1 MASPFEFAGR
11 FKITVFTELTGVLL
25 DLGPEPLMKSSRVLV
40 SGASGLIGG
49 ALLPA
54 LSAEGCEIVRLTRKS
69 SGPGTI
75 QWNPAQPLSP
85 KAVSGFDAVVHL
97 AGESIVGRW
106 TEAKKRRIRDS
117 RVLGTR
123 NLAEALVKAARRP
136 QVLVCASAVGY
147 YGNRGDELLREG
159 SSSGEDF
166 LSGVCREWEGASQAA
181 ADAGIRTA
189 HTRFGL
195 VLSRDGGA
203 LQKMLLPFRLG
214 LGGRVGSG
222 HQWWSWVDL
231 QDVVGAILH
240 VIKTNLHGPVN
251 FVAPNPVNNIEFT
264 KVLGR
269 VLSRPTIFPVPAFAA
284 RLSRARAIAAKPRP
298 PDASSSHRM

>member
-1 MASPFEFAGR
+1 MNS
-11 FKITVFTELTGVLL
+11 L
-25 DLGPEPLMKSSRVLV
+25 RVLV
-40 SGASGLIGG
+40 SGASGLIGK
-49 ALLPA
+49 ALLPV
-54 LSAEGCEIVRLTRKS
+54 LSAEGYEIVRLTRNS
-69 SGPGTI
+69 QGGSGTI
-75 QWNPAQPLSP
+75 PWSPEQPMSSQ
-85 KAVSGFDAVVHL
+85 AVSGFDVVVHL
-97 AGESIVGRW
+97 AGETIVGRW

-123 NLAEALVKAARRP
+123 NLAEALAKAARRP

-147 YGNRGDELLREG
+147 YGNRGDEVLREG
-159 SSSGEDF
+159 SSSGSDF

-222 HQWWSWVDL
+222 QQWWSWADL

-284 RLSRARAIAAKPRP
+284 RLAFGQMA
-298 PDASSSHRM
+298 DELLLASQRVEPVKLKESGYQFKFAELGKSLESILKS

>member
-1 MASPFEFAGR
+1 
-11 FKITVFTELTGVLL
+11 
-25 DLGPEPLMKSSRVLV
+25 
-40 SGASGLIGG
+40 
-49 ALLPA
+49 
-54 LSAEGCEIVRLTRKS
+54 
-69 SGPGTI
+69 
-75 QWNPAQPLSP
+75 
-85 KAVSGFDAVVHL
+85 VVHL

-123 NLAEALVKAARRP
+123 NLAEALAKAASRP

-147 YGNRGDELLREG
+147 YGNRGDELLRES
-159 SSSGEDF
+159 SSSGSDF

-181 ADAGIRTA
+181 ADAGIRIV

-222 HQWWSWVDL
+222 RQWWSWVDL

-284 RLSRARAIAAKPRP
+284 RLAFGQMA
-298 PDASSSHRM
+298 DELLLASQRVEPVKLKESGYQFKFVELGKSLESILKS